1 MVPSASMG
9 REKGGALFFF
19 FHFFFFFFFFFSPT
33 VFLPLTPF
41 GALGVLV
48 ISPFGPLDCL
58 CLLILTCK

>member
-1 MVPSASMG
+1 
-9 REKGGALFFF
+9 LI
-19 FHFFFFFFFFFSPT
+19 FFFFFFFSPT